1 MRDSAL
7 APSPPSPSSPG
18 PVVPQGPSPQELQA
32 RREALAKRL
41 LGGQSVRPAAPT
53 TPPVAL
59 PNPLRYSN
67 SGDAVDALKRRYE
80 ERVESATLAQSRKY
94 ILAAEVAMS
103 KNDLVAAASALHIAT
118 RFSPE
123 DAALAM
129 RYQEVKN
136 DADKLLCDSYIKQ
149 ATYEQ
154 RAQHWPEAARTWQK
168 VAKIRVGDVN
178 ANAMAARCLL
188 KAENGDMHQAAEHAK
203 LAASAEPAI
212 AEHHATLAEIY
223 ARAGLGASARRAA
236 ETGLA
241 LEPKNPA
248 LLAVMKKMAKT

>member
-1 MRDSAL
+1 V
-7 APSPPSPSSPG
+7 APT
-18 PVVPQGPSPQELQA
+18 GPSPQELQA

-53 TPPVAL
+53 APPVEV

-80 ERVESATLAQSRKY
+80 ERVENATLAQSRKY
-94 ILAAEVAMS
+94 VQAAETALS
-103 KNDLVAAASALHIAT
+103 KNDLVAAASSLHIAT
-118 RFSPE
+118 RFAP
-123 DAALAM
+123 DDVALAT

-136 DADKLLCDSYIKQ
+136 DADRLLCDSYIKQ

-154 RAQHWPEAARTWQK
+154 RSQHWPEAARTWQK

-178 ANAMAARCLL
+178 ANAQAAKCLL

-203 LAASAEPAI
+203 VAVSAEPAMV
-212 AEHHATLAEIY
+212 EHHVTLAEIY
-223 ARAGLGASARRAA
+223 ARAGLSASARRAA

-241 LEPKNPA
+241 LDPKNA
-248 LLAVMKKMAKT
+248 SLLAVTKKTAKA